1 MSARKLTRDDIL
13 PMEEFMKIRAD
24 KRRELLAIKQNRRVP
39 IGPFATF
46 YFENRDTMWWQIHE
60 MLRIERGG
68 EEQIADEL
76 SAYNPLIP
84 DGRELVA
91 TLMFE
96 IDDPLRRE
104 RELGRLG
111 GVEETVQLAFLD
123 EVIHA
128 RAEEDVDRT
137 SAEGKA
143 SSVQFLHFPF
153 NDEQIAKFRSMEGEV
168 QLRITHPAYHH
179 IAVLSEATRRE
190 LARDLD
196 G

>member
-1 MSARKLTRDDIL
+1 MLKLIKLTKTYKTGDQALKAVSLEIPAGQVLALIGPSGAGKSTLIRCINQLVKPTSGQVIL
-13 PMEEFMKIRAD
+13 EGVDVTALNSAGL
-24 KRRELLAIKQNRRVP
+24 RRERRQRV
-39 IGPFATF
+39 
-46 YFENRDTMWWQIHE
+46 
-60 MLRIERGG
+60 
-68 EEQIADEL
+68 
-76 SAYNPLIP
+76 
-84 DGRELVA
+84 
-91 TLMFE
+91 
-96 IDDPLRRE
+96 RRE

-137 SAEGKA
+137 NAEGKA

-179 IAVLSEATRRE
+179 IAVLSETTRRE